1 MIEKQWMY
9 LVHNLVLLTL
19 WWYHFSKQWLILFL
33 IFNHVL
39 TKSNQMLPNGK
50 PMKKQRKIKKYMSRK
65 MLANLK
71 KMNMTMITPSPLKF
85 QTQMQ
90 NNHLNPL
97 RVTRVN
103 KIKMVKK
110 MKKKRNRFLLKMY
123 ETSILNY
130 LIMLF
135 YNC

>member
-97 RVTRVN
+97 RLPRVN

-135 YNC
+135 WTA